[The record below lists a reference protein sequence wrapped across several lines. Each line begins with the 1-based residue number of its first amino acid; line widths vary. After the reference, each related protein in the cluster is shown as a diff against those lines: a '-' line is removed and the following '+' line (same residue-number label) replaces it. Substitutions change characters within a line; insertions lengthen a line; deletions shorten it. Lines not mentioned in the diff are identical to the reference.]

1 MRSWISPWFD
11 VMQFVAEAQE
21 VVALRLMRIAAGG
34 PRAAIEARR
43 MVSEKLEAFALAEI
57 AAADAIMHG
66 HTLDVAAARAFAPV
80 RRRVH
85 ANSRR
90 LSRAKH

>member
-1 MRSWISPWFD
+1 MRSLFGPWFD
-11 VMQFVAEAQE
+11 ALRFIAETQE

-34 PRAAIEARR
+34 PNAAQETRR
-43 MVSEKLEAFALAEI
+43 MISEKLEAFALAEI
-57 AAADAIMHG
+57 AAADALMHG
-66 HTLDVAAARAFAPV
+66 STLDVAAARAFAPV

-90 LSRAKH
+90 LTRARH